1 MQPNQQQ
8 PSKRQLPFTSSKP
21 PLGDYHRLSTDP
33 LQPSSQEPEG
43 IVVKS
48 TPLKRKSETANYEQ
62 GVGAQVA
69 GSGSFNGSS
78 PMQTPISGKAGNS
91 QKAPRT
97 SKARSAAQAT
107 SSLGSPSGNNVT
119 PVGPCRYDNS
129 LGLLTKK
136 FINLLKHAKD
146 GILDLNKAADTLE
159 VQKRRIYDITNVL
172 EGIGLIEKKLKNMIQ
187 WKGLDVLRPGEV
199 DESVTSLQ
207 AGVENLAIEE
217 SRLDEQIRK
226 MEERLRDLSG
236 DENNKRWLFVTEDD
250 IKSLPCLQNDTLIAI
265 KAPHGTSLEVPD
277 PDEAVDYPQR
287 RYRIVFRSTMGPID
301 VYLVSKFEEKFEE
314 INTVEEPSTMPP
326 TSGFIEN
333 ETVTLPV
340 DDGGGVGVGMEEQE
354 NQRECPD
361 AGTSQDFV
369 SGIVKIVPDVD
380 NEADYWLLS
389 DADVSI
395 TDMWTES
402 ALDWN
407 ALDSINEDY
416 SIADVSTP
424 RAQTPPSSLVFRV
437 MLELG
442 VQNDKFS
449 ISKSVLIYTLY
460 SPLNDLNPLKRKSET
475 TNYKQGVGAQI
486 AGSGNADVSSPM
498 QTLISVK
505 AGKSQKAPKTSN
517 ARSVAQATSSSGSP
531 SGDNVTPV
539 GPCRY
544 DNSLGSLTKKFINLI
559 KHAEDGVLDL
569 NKAADTLEVE
579 KRRLYDVTNVLEGVG
594 LLEKKSL
601 NMIQW
606 KGLNV
611 SRPGEVDESVTSLQA
626 EVENLT
632 IEGSKL
638 DKQIREKQ
646 ERLRVLSEDENNER
660 YHILWLNDEPSCLL
674 LMDLSAHFSF
684 VFLTTDLFF
693 VTEDDIK
700 SLPCLQNDTLIA
712 IRFPHGT
719 SLEIPD
725 PNEAVDYPQ
734 RRSSIV
740 IRSTMGPI
748 DVYLISK
755 FEEKFEQII
764 TVEEPSI
771 MPSTSGFIEKETAAL
786 PVDVLMMAEE
796 LVSGWSNKENQW

>member
-8 PSKRQLPFTSSKP
+8 PSKRQLPFTSSKL

-48 TPLKRKSETANYEQ
+48 TPLKRKSGTTNYEQ

-207 AGVENLAIEE
+207 AGVENLTIEE

-416 SIADVSTP
+416 SIADVITP
-424 RAQTPPSSLVFRV
+424 RAQTPPSSTT
-437 MLELG
+437 E
-442 VQNDKFS
+442 
-449 ISKSVLIYTLY
+449 
-460 SPLNDLNPLKRKSET
+460 PLKRKSET

-498 QTLISVK
+498 QTLISGK
-505 AGKSQKAPKTSN
+505 AGKSQKAPKTSK

-579 KRRLYDVTNVLEGVG
+579 KRLLYDVTNVLEGIDHSINKSYDSVLILHGG
-594 LLEKKSL
+594 LDA
-601 NMIQW
+601 
-606 KGLNV
+606 

-632 IEGSKL
+632 IEESII
-638 DKQIREKQ
+638 DEEIREKQ
-646 ERLRVLSEDENNER
+646 ERLRVLSEDENNQR
-660 YHILWLNDEPSCLL
+660 WL
-674 LMDLSAHFSF
+674 
-684 VFLTTDLFF
+684 F

-700 SLPCLQNDTLIA
+700 SLPCLQKFQILT
-712 IRFPHGT
+712 
-719 SLEIPD
+719 
-725 PNEAVDYPQ
+725 
-734 RRSSIV
+734 
-740 IRSTMGPI
+740 
-748 DVYLISK
+748 SK
-755 FEEKFEQII
+755 FEEKFEEINI
-764 TVEEPSI
+764 VEEQSTV
-771 MPSTSGFIEKETAAL
+771 PSTSGFIENETAAL
-786 PVDVLMMAEE
+786 PVDDGGGVGVGIEE
-796 LVSGWSNKENQW
+796 QENQRECPDAGTSQDPVSGIMKIVPDFDNQEDYLFLSDADISNTDLWTEGIHDSKLAARDALDSIYEDYSIADVSTPHAQTPPSSTTERTSANTTEAE